1 MDGQKKATGD
11 QSLADEARIATR
23 PTAARRAVLT
33 IAMVARPRTSTPRH
47 GKHVQDRESLDMK
60 GLLERDRVVVLIP
73 EKAHGLVVDH
83 DAGELGP

>member
-1 MDGQKKATGD
+1 
-11 QSLADEARIATR
+11 
-23 PTAARRAVLT
+23 
-33 IAMVARPRTSTPRH
+33 MVARPRTSTPRH